1 MSLTCTCQCA
11 KRWKEI
17 QQTHLA
23 SGASSYSVLSS
34 SSTKNLSS
42 FLNSVLHFTDDK
54 DVNLA
59 RQGVRQS
66 LRPATTD
73 TNSQGDHNPIKE
85 GMLWEQSARQVQECQ
100 KGKKRGKSVFMRQS
114 KYISQGLLSYIA
126 SKGICRWIVYGF

>member
-1 MSLTCTCQCA
+1 MSHNLALDLMLRTLMNSPDFRDAENKNWEAVAKLIPGSTSQQCA

-59 RQGVRQS
+59 TQGVRQS

-73 TNSQGDHNPIKE
+73 TNSQGDHNPIRE
-85 GMLWEQSARQVQECQ
+85 GML
-100 KGKKRGKSVFMRQS
+100 
-114 KYISQGLLSYIA
+114 
-126 SKGICRWIVYGF
+126 